1 MKLKIRGKKH
11 IEGNVQISG
20 AKNSAVAIIPAATL
34 TDEPITL
41 YNIPDISDVRIQID
55 ILNNHGYEAIFSDN
69 TLKIQRNKTIKKI
82 NTNFN
87 DNVESLRGSY
97 YFIGSYLSRYK
108 KIRIKSIGGCNL
120 GPRPIN
126 YHLDA
131 FKLMNAQYKITNDYI
146 EITTR
151 KLKGTTIYLEYPSVG
166 TTINIIIASILA
178 KGTTIIKNGIIISN
192 IKIIDKMNKNKTN
205 WVAVLTMMFL
215 FGMIAFVT
223 NLAAPIG
230 VIWKQQPGI
239 DGSGFWGMMG
249 NMMNFLAYLF
259 MGLPAGKLIT
269 RLGYKKTTLIGVG
282 VGFVGVLIQY
292 LSGKLGVGASLAGLP
307 ANFFVYLLGAFVSG
321 FCVCILNVVVNPM
334 LNLLG
339 GGGNRGNQLVQIGGS
354 FNSLVGTLTPM
365 LVGALIG
372 SVTKDT
378 VITDVNLVLYIAMGI
393 FAMTFLILT
402 FVPFVEPEQEKSDA
416 TVKSLLKYSH
426 LVYGVI
432 AIFLY
437 VGVEV
442 GIPGTLNFYLTD
454 TLGTA
459 NAATTAGFV
468 AGTYWFL
475 MLCGR
480 FISSFISGKVSSRTQ
495 LTVTCAVAIALVISA
510 MFLTEVQASMPV
522 FTGSGFGMAQVPL
535 TAVLLVLC
543 GLCTSV
549 MWGTIFNLS
558 VEGLGRYSAL
568 ASGLFMTMVVGGGV
582 LPLLQGAIADSIG
595 YVQSYWVIVAALA
608 YMLWYAVA
616 GSKVK
621 KN

>member
-1 MKLKIRGKKH
+1 
-11 IEGNVQISG
+11 
-20 AKNSAVAIIPAATL
+20 
-34 TDEPITL
+34 
-41 YNIPDISDVRIQID
+41 
-55 ILNNHGYEAIFSDN
+55 
-69 TLKIQRNKTIKKI
+69 
-82 NTNFN
+82 
-87 DNVESLRGSY
+87 
-97 YFIGSYLSRYK
+97 
-108 KIRIKSIGGCNL
+108 
-120 GPRPIN
+120 
-126 YHLDA
+126 
-131 FKLMNAQYKITNDYI
+131 
-146 EITTR
+146 
-151 KLKGTTIYLEYPSVG
+151 
-166 TTINIIIASILA
+166 
-178 KGTTIIKNGIIISN
+178 
-192 IKIIDKMNKNKTN
+192 MNKNKTN

-215 FGMIAFVT
+215 FGMISFVT
-223 NLAAPIG
+223 NLAAPLG
-230 VIWKQQPGI
+230 NIWKQAPGI
-239 DGSGFWGMMG
+239 EGSNTWGMMG

-442 GIPGTLNFYLTD
+442 GIPGTL
-454 TLGTA
+454 
-459 NAATTAGFV
+459 
-468 AGTYWFL
+468 
-475 MLCGR
+475 R
-480 FISSFISGKVSSRTQ
+480 K
-495 LTVTCAVAIALVISA
+495 
-510 MFLTEVQASMPV
+510 
-522 FTGSGFGMAQVPL
+522 
-535 TAVLLVLC
+535 
-543 GLCTSV
+543 
-549 MWGTIFNLS
+549 
-558 VEGLGRYSAL
+558 
-568 ASGLFMTMVVGGGV
+568 
-582 LPLLQGAIADSIG
+582 
-595 YVQSYWVIVAALA
+595 
-608 YMLWYAVA
+608 
-616 GSKVK
+616 
-621 KN
+621 